1 MIDGL
6 PYLAGIV
13 YLDDGRTF
21 KFEADQRDQ
30 RRAMAPAPAGGGGIL
45 SPDMDPIGWNRASAW
60 AYLVRTGELEMGWA
74 EFDACCA
81 FAQPAEVIRTV
92 DPTPP
97 ASDE

>member
-30 RRAMAPAPAGGGGIL
+30 RRAMAPERAGGGGIMA
-45 SPDMDPIGWNRASAW
+45 PDVDPIGWNRAAAW
-60 AYLVRTGELEMGWA
+60 AYLVRTGEIDMPWA
-74 EFDACCA
+74 EFDAQCA
-81 FAQPAEVIRTV
+81 FAQPALEVV
-92 DPTPP
+92 VADPTK
-97 ASDE
+97 AVSDG